1 MVSLLYHFL
10 LEYSIERNG
19 INTMKLPNGYGGIYK
34 LKGNRR
40 KPWRVRKTDGWEIVD
55 GKVKQKF
62 ITIGYY
68 ETRPLAIKALADYNE
83 NPYDL
88 DLSKTTL
95 EEVYEKWSDVKYEEV
110 GESSIIG
117 YKAAWKLCEPIKDI
131 KFIDLRIDY
140 LQKVVD
146 ESGKHY
152 PTLRKLKVLLKA
164 LYKYAVIHQIITKDQ
179 NIIEYLDISKA
190 GNPNA
195 YDRKPFTEEEIEKLW
210 NYKDV
215 NEYYTVVLI
224 LMYTGCRIGELL
236 DLRKE
241 NIFLKDRYLKIIESK
256 TDAGIRT
263 IPINKKIIP
272 FFEYWL
278 NRDCEYLVC
287 TPENKHFTYR
297 NYYDSYWKPFMQEL
311 GFKHKPH
318 DTRHTFVS
326 LLTAAKVDER
336 FIQKLVGH
344 KGQNVTRKIYTHL
357 EIQELIQEID
367 KI

>member
-1 MVSLLYHFL
+1 
-10 LEYSIERNG
+10 
-19 INTMKLPNGYGGIYK
+19 MKLPNGYGSITK
-34 LKGNRR
+34 LSGNRR
-40 KPWRVRKTDGWEIVD
+40 KPWRIRKTEGWEIID
-55 GKVKQKF
+55 GKVKQKY
-62 ITIGYY
+62 INVGYY

-88 DLSKTTL
+88 NLSKTTL
-95 EEVYEKWSDVKYEEV
+95 EEVYDKWSEKKYEEV
-110 GESSIIG
+110 GKSSVTG
-117 YKAAWKLCEPIKDI
+117 YKAAWNFCEPIKDI
-131 KFIDLRIDY
+131 KFVDIKIDH
-140 LQKVVD
+140 LQKIVD
-146 ESGKHY
+146 ESGKNY
-152 PTLRKLKVLLKA
+152 PTLKKLKVLLKA
-164 LYKYAVIHQIITKDQ
+164 IYKYAVIHGIINKDQ

-195 YDRKPFTEEEIEKLW
+195 YNRKPFSNDEINRIWE
-210 NYKDV
+210 YKVV
-215 NEYYTVVLI
+215 NEYYTVI
-224 LMYTGCRIGELL
+224 LMLIYSGCRIGELL

-241 NIFLKDRYLKIIESK
+241 NVFIKERYFKVVESK

-263 IPINKKIIP
+263 VPINKKILP

-278 NRDCEYLVC
+278 SKDCDYLIC
-287 TPENKHFTYR
+287 TPDNKHFLYR

-311 GFKHKPH
+311 NMDHKPH

-344 KGQNVTRKIYTHL
+344 KGQNVTRNVYTHL
-357 EIQELIQEID
+357 EIQELIQEVD